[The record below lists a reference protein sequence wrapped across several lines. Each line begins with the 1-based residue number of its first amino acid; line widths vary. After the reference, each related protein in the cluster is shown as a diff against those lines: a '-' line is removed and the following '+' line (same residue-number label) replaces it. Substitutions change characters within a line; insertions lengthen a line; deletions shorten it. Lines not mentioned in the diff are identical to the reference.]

1 MPLTP
6 VPDHAS
12 ILEEIKTVRRGG
24 IVRLRRLEV
33 PSLARIAFALAPAE
47 DGRAAVVD
55 QSPSQSPSQS
65 QSQSQSV
72 EWLLRLAVSR
82 LGGGTLQEAAE
93 YTLGLTPGTRDWPG
107 ADRRR
112 RAAELYGVSIERFR
126 KEQEAMVLD
135 QVAEQVG
142 RLARAALAERH
153 PPGGRDRAAGDPADG
168 DDPALTARTHRLLT
182 VPAHGRTVPV
192 TLHVHPV
199 DLLRDVD
206 VVVSP
211 VNTYLA
217 LPEAYKSSVAASLR
231 RAGALRGLTGETLG
245 DPIHEELRAW
255 AAARGASG
263 RPVLPG
269 TVAVTG
275 SGALAAQGVRRVY
288 HAAVAVPR
296 AGTNDYDV
304 LPADVTRAVAHALEL
319 LAEEHER
326 FAPPLRSV
334 CFPLLGSGRGGLPYE
349 ESVRAVWAAVDAEL
363 ARGAAWD
370 IHLVVRGLAPAGLVV
385 RMLTEYAGGSVDGDG
400 RRGRDGNGRGRA
412 DDTGG
417 VGGVDRG
424 ASRSG
429 DGGRGAAGRH
439 PLP

>member
-1 MPLTP
+1 MPLMP

-33 PSLARIAFALAPAE
+33 PSLARIAFALAPA
-47 DGRAAVVD
+47 DARPAAV
-55 QSPSQSPSQS
+55 PA

-126 KEQEAMVLD
+126 KEQEAVVLD

-153 PPGGRDRAAGDPADG
+153 PAAGEAPQDDPAD
-168 DDPALTARTHRLLT
+168 PAVSARTHRLLT
-182 VPAHGRTVPV
+182 VPAQGRTVPV

-231 RAGALRGLTGETLG
+231 RAGALRGLTGELLG
-245 DPIHEELRAW
+245 DPIHEELRDW
-255 AAARGASG
+255 ATARGTSG

-275 SGALAAQGVRRVY
+275 SGALAGQGVRRIY

-304 LPADVTRAVAHALEL
+304 LPADVTRAVARALEL

-326 FAPPLRSV
+326 FDPPLRSV

-363 ARGAAWD
+363 ARGAPWD

-385 RMLTEYAGGSVDGDG
+385 RMLTEYAGGSVDG
-400 RRGRDGNGRGRA
+400 R
-412 DDTGG
+412 TGD
-417 VGGVDRG
+417 VSGGE
-424 ASRSG
+424 RS
-429 DGGRGAAGRH
+429 H